1 LYLEP
6 VHALLH
12 RGRVGRTACFRRCV
26 HD

>member
-12 RGRVGRTACFRRCV
+12 RGRAGRTACFRWCV
-26 HD
+26 QD